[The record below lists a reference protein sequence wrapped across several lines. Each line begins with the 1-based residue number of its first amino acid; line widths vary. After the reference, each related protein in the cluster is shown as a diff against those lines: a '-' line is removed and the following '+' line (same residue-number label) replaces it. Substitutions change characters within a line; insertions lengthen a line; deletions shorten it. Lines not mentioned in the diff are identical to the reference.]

1 MLKSN
6 GDKYRKK
13 EKDMKVVMLESLG
26 VSEAALE
33 RHVNKLADMGH
44 EFVRYEKDT
53 DPAIQAGPSPP

>member
-13 EKDMKVVMLESLG
+13 ENDMKVVMLESLG
-26 VSEAALE
+26 ASEAALE

-44 EFVRYEKDT
+44 EFVR
-53 DPAIQAGPSPP
+53 GGHGS